1 MQAYDND
8 VDAGDSDDAGV
19 LEGPDAFGAS
29 RAAFDELLATLGSAK
44 AAGWTH
50 DQLEEQL
57 ETDGRELLRRLYQD
71 HLDLRALREQHAVA
85 TGRIGPSTDARGIA
99 HRKVEP
105 GHLRHLATVF
115 GTVRVTRCAWRA
127 EGARNLYPADAALNL
142 PDRRHSHTLK
152 RRAATEAV
160 RGSFAAA
167 EQTLTRAC
175 GKVAGKRQVKQL
187 TVAAATDIDAF
198 YTAAA
203 PQPATDDTL
212 LVLSVDGKGIVM
224 RPDALREPTRKAAAV
239 KGANRYRTRL
249 ASGEK
254 QGRKRMATL
263 GTVYDADPAPR
274 RPHDVM
280 TPAITLH
287 AAPDGAGG
295 GRRRRKGPVAT
306 AKWLT
311 GSIATT
317 SEQVISQVFDQADQ
331 RDPTHRRPWIVLV
344 DGARHQLDLI
354 RAQAAR
360 RKVTIHILVDLI
372 HVLEY
377 IWKAAW
383 CFYQD
388 ADPAAEPWVAGHAL
402 RILAGE
408 VDTVIAAL
416 QTQATD
422 AGLTAQQRGGVDACI
437 GYLTAKREFL
447 GYDTALQAG
456 WPIATGVIEGACR
469 HLIGDRLDITGARW
483 GLEGAEAVLKL
494 RALWSNGDLD
504 AYWRF
509 PAPKNTDAST
519 KPATSTHPP
528 SQPDQQVPGKD
539 LHPSEIADEL
549 QVTPSTVRTLLHR
562 ARETLAS
569 HLGSGEES

>member
-85 TGRIGPSTDARGIA
+85 TGRVVAITDAEGIG
-99 HRKVEP
+99 HRKVER
-105 GHLRHLATVF
+105 GHVRHLATVF
-115 GTVRVTRCAWRA
+115 GTVRVARCAWRA
-127 EGARNLYPADAALNL
+127 DGARNLYPADAALNL

-160 RGSFAAA
+160 RGSFEAA
-167 EQTLTRAC
+167 EQTLTRSC
-175 GKVAGKRQVKQL
+175 GKVAGKRQVEQL
-187 TVAAATDIDAF
+187 TVAAASDIDAF

-263 GTVYDADPAPR
+263 GAVYDADPAPR

-280 TPAITLH
+280 TPATTLH
-287 AAPDGAGG
+287 AAPDGTGGGGGG

-311 GSIATT
+311 GSVAT
-317 SEQVISQVFDQADQ
+317 
-331 RDPTHRRPWIVLV
+331 PTHRRPWVVLV

-354 RAQAAR
+354 RAEAAR

-509 PAPKNTDAST
+509 HRAQEHRRIHQARYQ
-519 KPATSTHPP
+519 HPP
-528 SQPDQQVPGKD
+528 
-539 LHPSEIADEL
+539 A
-549 QVTPSTVRTLLHR
+549 
-562 ARETLAS
+562 LAA
-569 HLGSGEES
+569 